1 MGGET
6 LLLLAWIGGAVFAA
20 AMLWTLWWAL
30 FADRSR
36 GVRRCPGCW
45 HQMDVSVGMR
55 CPECGRQTARE
66 RELLAT
72 RRRWPLA
79 AACVLALLLGTVWLR
94 VTIAQRGWWTLVTD
108 RALIAILPWLPEG
121 RDAAEV
127 RSHLRD
133 RLLQGATTPE
143 NGARILGIVERGDA
157 SAPPGSD
164 AWRSSYGVLLDALRM
179 RWSDP
184 ATPPDDPL
192 RVAAAGLRPLIRIEA
207 PDRWWPRRP
216 LVLMARVESWWPR
229 SVDVSLRLT
238 GVSGLDLQPTARD
251 LLQRTRWSR
260 QEAGSSRQRW
270 GVFPVELGPLP
281 PGEHRGTLDFEW
293 TLQDTLRPGASSRG
307 VVRVPV
313 HVKVPEGDAP
323 GLAAVDTP
331 ELEQVL
337 ERVFEPGLLLMQSD
351 PPRFAFS
358 YRPFE
363 TSSGELDH
371 VAFGLVVQAC
381 QDGVPRRTLRVWW
394 RGGSARSLSGWE
406 PPEEDLERLVQADE
420 AGSWTLRV
428 RGDPE
433 LALRAAAGLGDV
445 DATHAWTG
453 SIERALRVQRSPGD
467 AASQPWRTERA
478 APTDQA
484 SSPR

>member
-1 MGGET
+1 M
-6 LLLLAWIGGAVFAA
+6 AWIGGALFAT

-45 HQMDVSVGMR
+45 HQMDAAVGLR
-55 CPECGRQTARE
+55 CPECGRQTLRE
-66 RELLAT
+66 GDLLAT

-79 AACVLALLLGTVWLR
+79 AASVLALVLGTVWLR
-94 VTIAQRGWWTLVTD
+94 VTIAQSGWWTLVTD
-108 RALIAILPWLPEG
+108 RTLITILPWLPEG

-133 RLLQGATTPE
+133 RLLSGDTTRE
-143 NGARILGIVERGDA
+143 IGARILGIVERGDA

-164 AWRSSYGVLLDALRM
+164 AWRSSHGVLLDALRM
-179 RWSDP
+179 RWSAP

-192 RVAAAGLRPLIRIEA
+192 RVAAARLRPLIRIEA
-207 PDRWWPRRP
+207 PDHWWPRRP

-229 SVDVSLRLT
+229 SVDVSLRLD
-238 GVSGLDLQPTARD
+238 GVEGLPLEPSARER
-251 LLQRTRWSR
+251 LRRTRWSR
-260 QEAGSSRQRW
+260 QEAGSPRQRW
-270 GVFPVELGPLP
+270 GAFPVELGPLP

-293 TLQDTLRPGASSRG
+293 TVLDTLRPGATSRG
-307 VVRVPV
+307 AVQVPV
-313 HVKVPEGDAP
+313 QVKVPQRDAP
-323 GLAAVDTP
+323 ALASVDTP
-331 ELEQVL
+331 ELAQVL
-337 ERVFEPGLLLMQSD
+337 ERVFEPGLLLMPSD

-406 PPEEDLERLVQADE
+406 PPQEDLERLMQADE
-420 AGSWTLRV
+420 SAAWTLRV
-428 RGDPE
+428 HGDPD
-433 LALRAAAGLGDV
+433 LALRAAPGLGDV

-453 SIERALRVQRSPGD
+453 SIERPLRVQRSPGD
-467 AASQPWRTERA
+467 ASSQPWRTKRV
-478 APTDQA
+478 
-484 SSPR
+484 SSPEDVSDPR